1 MRTAQGGSMEFGC
14 FFVGQ
19 RPLRHE
25 QYGDGQQRNP
35 LPIARTD
42 AQVYHAILKGAQLA
56 ETLGFDSVWIAEH
69 AFSEHSI
76 ISSPHS
82 LLAAIAAQTT
92 RVKVGVACSIVPWY
106 HPLRLAQDLATLDI
120 ISEGRLQIGI
130 GRGYQKQEFDAYGLD
145 MADARARFLEG
156 MDITVI

>member
-1 MRTAQGGSMEFGC
+1 MEFGC

-19 RPLRHE
+19 RPLVHE
-25 QYGDGQQRNP
+25 QYADRPELNP

-42 AQVYHAILKGAQLA
+42 AEVYHDILRGAKLA
-56 ETLGFDSVWIAEH
+56 ETLGFDSVWVAEH

-82 LLAAIAAQTT
+82 LLAAIAVQTN

-106 HPLRLAQDLATLDI
+106 HPLRLAQDLATPDI
-120 ISEGRLQIGI
+120 LSEGRLVIGA
-130 GRGYQKQEFDAYGLD
+130 GRGYQKQEFDAYG
-145 MADARARFLEG
+145 
-156 MDITVI
+156 MDIAESRERLLHGPRWSVV